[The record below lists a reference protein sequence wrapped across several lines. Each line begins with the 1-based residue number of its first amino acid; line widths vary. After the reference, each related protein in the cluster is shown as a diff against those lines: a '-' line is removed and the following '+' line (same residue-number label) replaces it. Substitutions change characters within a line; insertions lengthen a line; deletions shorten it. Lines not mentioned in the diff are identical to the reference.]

1 MCIRDRWFVDPDV
14 AADLGRLG
22 SVGEAFGMLLEGS
35 VQGDGAGVIDL
46 AVGAVMDRCGCVP
59 ADPRVVVDVII
70 FGEEPVTKDPGFG
83 QRIEV
88 MREIMDVLQR
98 LVRYAGD
105 RLPRSW

>member
-1 MCIRDRWFVDPDV
+1 M

-35 VQGDGAGVIDL
+35 VQGDGAGVVDL

-59 ADPRVVVDVII
+59 ADPRVAVDVII
-70 FGEEPVTKDPGFG
+70 FGEEPVTEDPGFG

-88 MREIMDVLQR
+88 VREVVNVFERFELR
-98 LVRYAGD
+98 FGVRVVIGLSGASNA
-105 RLPRSW
+105 SW